1 MSNLYKKYL
10 SLKIEDSNNY
20 YLFESGIFYIFIAE
34 DAKFMSQLLNLKLTN
49 LNSYIVKCGFPATH
63 LNKYLTIINKSVKFP
78 IKIVTSDSF
87 LAYSQKDYF
96 SNQNSR
102 EFLRKVSSI
111 DTNSLSISEAFE
123 LLEELA
129 SEATDIINEIERE
142 F

>member
-10 SLKIEDSNNY
+10 SLKIEDANYY

-63 LNKYLTIINKSVKFP
+63 LNKYLSKLSALNCH

-87 LAYSQKDYF
+87 LAYSKKDYF

-102 EFLRKVSSI
+102 EFLKKVSNINS
-111 DTNSLSISEAFE
+111 NSLSISEAFE
-123 LLEELA
+123 LLEGLA
-129 SEATDIINEIERE
+129 SEATDIISEIER
-142 F
+142 